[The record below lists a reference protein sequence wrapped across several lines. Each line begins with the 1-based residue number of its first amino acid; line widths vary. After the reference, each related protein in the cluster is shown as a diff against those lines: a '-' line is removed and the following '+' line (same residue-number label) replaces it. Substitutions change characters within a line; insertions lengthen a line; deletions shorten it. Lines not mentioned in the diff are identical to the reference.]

1 MNFKTLVAPA
11 LTASL
16 LFAPL
21 LELPAK
27 AVSKG
32 NVDNLEYITDAADGT
47 LYFGANQVKVGKTT
61 VLEIKGVN
69 DPDNDGVEWTERF
82 AINCATRQIKSEEGW
97 EKVDPETIA
106 YEWVGHAC
114 GTGGR

>member
-32 NVDNLEYITDAADGT
+32 NVDNWEYITDAADGT

-61 VLEIKGVN
+61 VIEIKAVN
-69 DPDNDGVEWTERF
+69 DPEEPNLPEYTFREAF
-82 AINCATRQIKSEEGW
+82 NCETRQVKGEKGW
-97 EKVDPETIA
+97 EKVDTETVA
-106 YEWVGHAC
+106 DDFFAHAC
-114 GTGGR
+114 GV